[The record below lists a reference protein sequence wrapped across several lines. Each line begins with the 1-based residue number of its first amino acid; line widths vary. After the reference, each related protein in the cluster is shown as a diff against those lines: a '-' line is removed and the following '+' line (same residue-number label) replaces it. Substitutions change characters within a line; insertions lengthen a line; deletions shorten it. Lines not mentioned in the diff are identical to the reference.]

1 MIWDKDISFEG
12 FTEKINNWYADKD
25 IVLGDPPIEAQY
37 ALDLIF
43 KTLIDDKENYPYLT
57 TIPESAKQT
66 NSIML
71 DLILRKYSRKY
82 RRYLKKDKRRYKAMT
97 RYIDENKIK
106 FTCLTFEDADKN
118 VYVSLSN
125 VRQAIAQT
133 PTADVREVKR
143 GKWED
148 VVEYDDTCIATC
160 SSCRQRIAQRE
171 SNTIRFKLENEFC
184 RKCGADMR
192 GDVK

>member
-12 FTEKINNWYADKD
+12 FTEKINDWYADKD

-57 TIPESAKQT
+57 TIPESTKQT

-82 RRYLKKDKRRYKAMT
+82 RRYLKKKKAVQS
-97 RYIDENKIK
+97 D
-106 FTCLTFEDADKN
+106 
-118 VYVSLSN
+118 
-125 VRQAIAQT
+125 
-133 PTADVREVKR
+133 
-143 GKWED
+143 G
-148 VVEYDDTCIATC
+148 
-160 SSCRQRIAQRE
+160 
-171 SNTIRFKLENEFC
+171 NTY
-184 RKCGADMR
+184 
-192 GDVK
+192 